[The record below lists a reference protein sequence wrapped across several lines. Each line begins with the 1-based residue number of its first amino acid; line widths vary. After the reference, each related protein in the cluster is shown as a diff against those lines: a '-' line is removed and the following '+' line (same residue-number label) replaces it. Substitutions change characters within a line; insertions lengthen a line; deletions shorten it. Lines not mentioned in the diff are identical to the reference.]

1 MCNTGKT
8 ARDRAVWKGNEMM
21 PYRSPVKGHTGSTSS
36 GPKGCHEQE
45 MLSVRQMKWIM
56 TLLLA
61 YFGLRLLFFSIT
73 IADSIPPDEE
83 THMGVSRIFSE
94 VYFFPENSSRTY
106 PYGLVTNIPWLYY
119 WIMGRLLTVNFFGI
133 PDLLFLRLLNIPL
146 AFTTIYFVWRTLRLL
161 TDDRLTQVLFTAAM
175 TNTLMFSFL
184 SSFVTYDNLANL
196 LAAMSVYYLLAF
208 FRTRSGDMV
217 AAYFFCQLAG
227 SLTKISLLPLA
238 LVLNVLLLVHEF
250 KNLRALPAG
259 LKAYFKAMRR
269 QRLGLVLGIF
279 LTLAFNIQLYGDN
292 YFSYGV
298 LNPEMSDVLPADK
311 AMQNR
316 LEARNTIFS
325 QFKEGRISR
334 EQALAMASQ
343 ISKPADRNDTMY
355 LILSYEDQKKKGVSA
370 MGPLEY
376 IPVWGRT
383 MLGSVFGILAHRSMI
398 NEGITIVPFVAM
410 LGLTG
415 LAFLIRWRPQEA
427 GWLPA
432 CLAVTAV
439 FYGVFLMYYVNYGT
453 YRLYEN
459 PLIGLQG
466 RYIFPVIGPIY
477 VLVSCYLPRLFKG
490 KAARLGTGIAAA
502 FLFIAFDFPYFL
514 ARVTPDWFAPI
525 FR

>member
-1 MCNTGKT
+1 
-8 ARDRAVWKGNEMM
+8 MM
-21 PYRSPVKGHTGSTSS
+21 LYRSPGEGLPGSPSS
-36 GPKGCHEQE
+36 GPKAGHEPE
-45 MLSVRQMKWIM
+45 LLSSHQIKWIM
-56 TLLLA
+56 ALLLS

-146 AFTTIYFVWRTLRLL
+146 AFATIYFVWRTLRLL
-161 TDDRLTQVLFTAAM
+161 TDDRLTQVLLMTVM
-175 TNTLMFSFL
+175 TNTPMFTFL
-184 SSFVTYDNLANL
+184 SSFVSYDNLANL
-196 LAAMSVYYLLAF
+196 LAAMAVYYLLAF
-208 FRTRSGDMV
+208 FRTRSADLL
-217 AAYFFCQLAG
+217 AASLLCQLAG

-238 LVLNVLLLVHEF
+238 LVLDMLLLVNEF

-259 LKAYFKAMRR
+259 LKAYIKAMRW

-279 LTLAFNIQLYGDN
+279 LTLALNIQLYGGN

-298 LNPEMSDVLPADK
+298 LNPEMSDILTTDK

-343 ISKPADRNDTMY
+343 INKPADRNDTIY
-355 LILSYEDQKKKGVSA
+355 LILSYEDQKKKGLSA

-376 IPVWGRT
+376 APVWGRT
-383 MLGSVFGILAHRSMI
+383 MLGSIFGILAHQSMI
-398 NEGITIVPFVAM
+398 NEGVTIVPFVAI
-410 LGLTG
+410 LVLTG
-415 LAFLIRWRPQEA
+415 LAFLIRWRPREA

-432 CLAVTAV
+432 CLAVIAV
-439 FYGVFLMYYVNYGT
+439 FYAVFLMYYVNYGT

-466 RYIFPVIGPIY
+466 RYLFPVIGPIY
-477 VLVSCYLPRLFKG
+477 VLVSCYLLRLFKG

-502 FLFIAFDFPYFL
+502 LLFIAFDFPYFL
-514 ARVTPDWFAPI
+514 ARVTPDWFAPA